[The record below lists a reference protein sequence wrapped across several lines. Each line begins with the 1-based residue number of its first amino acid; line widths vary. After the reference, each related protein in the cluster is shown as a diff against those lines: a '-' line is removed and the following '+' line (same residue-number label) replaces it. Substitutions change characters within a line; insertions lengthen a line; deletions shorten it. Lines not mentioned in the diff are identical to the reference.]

1 MQPSR
6 RDQESNTE
14 GCVAEGLMQAGLPH
28 ASLIICSRNRPKM
41 LLQTIESVLE
51 GDEVPR
57 EIVVIDQSNERNT
70 EVKHLKTK
78 RPTDIRYIW
87 AQTVGLSRAR
97 NVGIVAAQHAMVAI
111 IDDDMFVAPS
121 WYGALIRAL
130 IDAGERAVVTG
141 RVLPAEAE
149 VPGGFVPTFM
159 PSDVPAVY
167 EGRIGTDVLAGG
179 HMAAYCSTF
188 KTVGGFD
195 ERLGAGGEFP
205 AADDN
210 DLGFRL
216 LEAGYRIV
224 YAPQAVVYHRAWRGK
239 REYMRMRWSYG
250 RGKGGFYTK
259 YFSMKD
265 LYIFK
270 RMIWDITQRFCYF
283 PHRLLRDPQRAC
295 GDMVYV
301 AGILVGSLQWALT
314 RWKNPAIG
322 H

>member
-1 MQPSR
+1 
-6 RDQESNTE
+6 
-14 GCVAEGLMQAGLPH
+14 
-28 ASLIICSRNRPKM
+28 M
-41 LLQTIESVLE
+41 LQQTIESVLQ
-51 GDEVPR
+51 GDEVPN
-57 EIVVIDQSNERNT
+57 ELVVIDQSNNPNPNLT
-70 EVKHLKTK
+70 SLKTL
-78 RPTDIRYIW
+78 RITDIRYISS
-87 AQTVGLSRAR
+87 QTVGLSRAR
-97 NVGIVAAQHAMVAI
+97 NAGIAAARHSILAI
-111 IDDDMFVAPS
+111 IDDDMFVAQN

-130 IDAGERAVVTG
+130 LNAGDRAVVTG

-167 EGRIGTDVLAGG
+167 QGRIEMDVLAGG
-179 HMAAYCSTF
+179 HMAAYRADF
-188 KTVGGFD
+188 NTVDGFD

-216 LEAGYRIV
+216 LEAGYRII

-239 REYMRMRWSYG
+239 REYLPMRWSYG

-265 LYIFK
+265 RHILR
-270 RMIWDITQRFCYF
+270 RMVWDIAQRFFNF
-283 PHRLLRDPQRAC
+283 PHRLLRDPRRAC

-301 AGILVGSLQWALT
+301 AGILCGTAQWIT
-314 RWKNPAIG
+314 RTRSNTPTPKWTK
-322 H
+322 